1 MKKYLLALPLAAV
14 LGLTACEDYLDVA
27 PSNTLT
33 TDSFWGSP
41 YQAEQGLNGIYHDL
55 VPMAY
60 HTYYLADIPSDETYG
75 EWDTE
80 RTWSTLCVHD
90 HNITALDELNG
101 AWTDY
106 YEAIAHANTFLEKVP
121 DITGFTSDAIKNQM
135 LGEAYF
141 IRAYCYFDLVRFFG
155 NIPLFDHTLSL
166 NEALTLGQSAPTEV
180 YKLIISDLEQAESLL
195 NNAPTDFRGN
205 AVAGKPTQIAAKAM
219 LGRVYLTMATH
230 PDVNG
235 GDSYKQ
241 LAKGKFAEVLA
252 YAGIG
257 EGNTT
262 GTPTRYWAADAKEWA
277 GMFLHE
283 NDNKYF
289 IWELQYATDA
299 AKTLG
304 NNAIF
309 EMQPEVRCDSFYPV
323 RIFGNKLYVA
333 ADILEMY
340 GHDGTSSFGSE
351 GNHNKDKRADW
362 TVCYLNGNDLV
373 NATSGTGYSGEPF
386 YTKFLET
393 TPKREAY
400 GYEALTLG
408 YNDYYK
414 DEINFPII
422 RLEDV
427 MLMYC
432 EVAGYSAYTLHLL
445 NLIRERATDA
455 VTAAE
460 AQADWAGVVKRE
472 RRLEFTQE
480 GIRWHDMV
488 RNGQI
493 EEYKAMLQK
502 YYTTDYAQTAIANIS
517 SKYYRYAI
525 PQDQINIKDGLYEQN
540 PEYK

>member
-1 MKKYLLALPLAAV
+1 MKKYILALPLAAV

-121 DITGFTSDAIKNQM
+121 AIEGFTSDAIKNQM

-262 GTPTRYWAADAKEWA
+262 GTPSRYWAADAKEWA

-283 NDNKYF
+283 NDN
-289 IWELQYATDA
+289 
-299 AKTLG
+299 
-304 NNAIF
+304 
-309 EMQPEVRCDSFYPV
+309 
-323 RIFGNKLYVA
+323 
-333 ADILEMY
+333 
-340 GHDGTSSFGSE
+340 
-351 GNHNKDKRADW
+351 
-362 TVCYLNGNDLV
+362 
-373 NATSGTGYSGEPF
+373 
-386 YTKFLET
+386 
-393 TPKREAY
+393 
-400 GYEALTLG
+400 
-408 YNDYYK
+408 
-414 DEINFPII
+414 
-422 RLEDV
+422 
-427 MLMYC
+427 
-432 EVAGYSAYTLHLL
+432 
-445 NLIRERATDA
+445 
-455 VTAAE
+455 
-460 AQADWAGVVKRE
+460 
-472 RRLEFTQE
+472 
-480 GIRWHDMV
+480 
-488 RNGQI
+488 
-493 EEYKAMLQK
+493 
-502 YYTTDYAQTAIANIS
+502 
-517 SKYYRYAI
+517 
-525 PQDQINIKDGLYEQN
+525 
-540 PEYK
+540 